1 MKVREV
7 RSDILIKGI
16 EAPIYDSGQDLY
28 IGVDL
33 AKLVPPESRMTN
45 IPAELEPQPV
55 GMYIV
60 SSSYKPRCSQQISYI
75 EAYLISD
82 LVDFIYAYTE
92 EMELAR
98 FLDKIKEIVR

>member
-1 MKVREV
+1 MKVKEIK
-7 RSDILIKGI
+7 SDILIKGI

-28 IGVDL
+28 IEVDL
-33 AKLVPPESRMTN
+33 AKLVPPESRMKN
-45 IPAELEPQPV
+45 IPTKLEPEPI

-60 SSSYKPRCSQQISYI
+60 SSSYKPRCSQQISYV

-82 LVDFIYAYTE
+82 LVDFIYAYTD

-98 FLDKIKEIVR
+98 FLDKIKEIVK